1 MVRPSTSILQTK
13 LEALQ
18 TVDFDTARIALTKG
32 FVSLIC
38 SSLFLYYIYI
48 RRKKRESKRERKEYS
63 NFINYSWV
71 KFEKAINEI
80 YVSCICLS
88 MYLTLIYCLITLGTY
103 ERPFPITFK
112 GSLTHSLS
120 PPDDWSNIK
129 AHAIFAVNFL
139 LKEFSQQNQQQQQH
153 FPIIVLQLNRHAVKR
168 KTNNFI
174 GVGGAAIPQ
183 WINLR
188 LHSWPL
194 GSSPEHTIYAF
205 FSNSHI
211 CNIVVYIMKLTKL
224 IWVWPE
230 LIKAIL

>member
-112 GSLTHSLS
+112 GSLSHTFSLS
-120 PPDDWSNIK
+120 PWRLK
-129 AHAIFAVNFL
+129 QHQGTRNFCCQFP
-139 LKEFSQQNQQQQQH
+139 LKRVFSAESTTATTLPNNCFTAESSRCQKENK
-153 FPIIVLQLNRHAVKR
+153 QLYRGWGCRHTTVD
-168 KTNNFI
+168 
-174 GVGGAAIPQ
+174 
-183 WINLR
+183 
-188 LHSWPL
+188 
-194 GSSPEHTIYAF
+194 
-205 FSNSHI
+205 
-211 CNIVVYIMKLTKL
+211 
-224 IWVWPE
+224 
-230 LIKAIL
+230 